1 MHRYICHI
9 SRFLHLWT
17 IPIASFYF
25 ICFESNSSSS
35 KLKFDV
41 CRRAKQQL
49 TRWTATLQSSPA
61 KSPKFPLKSMPPI
74 LSLRW
79 LFFDHVDFD
88 LFLEKEQKQTVPD
101 FWTLLPLWF
110 LSILSSGERSTVGV
124 PTGEFAH
131 FIHVLTFNNQP
142 MDIEQCNNFEPN
154 APLYHIVSKRYV
166 NLKIETALVLLQT

>member
-1 MHRYICHI
+1 MILGGGKPTRATVSCRGLGNPRRGDFAKLLLI
-9 SRFLHLWT
+9 SQSCDYMIF
-17 IPIASFYF
+17 
-25 ICFESNSSSS
+25 
-35 KLKFDV
+35 
-41 CRRAKQQL
+41 RRAKRQL
-49 TRWTATLQSSPA
+49 TRWTATLRSWRA
-61 KSPKFPLKSMPPI
+61 RSPKSPLKSMLPI

-79 LFFDHVDFD
+79 FFFDHVDLD

-101 FWTLLPLWF
+101 FWALLPLWF

-154 APLYHIVSKRYV
+154 APLYHIVSKRSV